1 MMCHKN
7 LKKMKKVFLFVLLV
21 PLGLAMDSCK
31 EQAVKENEVGLVKS
45 SDSPKKGLAI
55 YVADPGKDISEGG
68 SCQIVVSK
76 LRPVGK
82 PLTESQIDFYDQKE
96 GRFKLK
102 VMQYDWLSENLQTIL
117 GLRRY
122 SALAITLDGKPIF
135 GGYALTF
142 LDSYACTSDAPYFM
156 LGDAHLNPNPKR
168 PDTKDERNYWLRIV
182 KTNFP
187 NTPEANRVP
196 KLNAQI
202 LQRLEKI
209 GKLKN

>member
-1 MMCHKN
+1 
-7 LKKMKKVFLFVLLV
+7 MKKIFLFVLLI

-31 EQAVKENEVGLVKS
+31 EQTVMENEVGSVKS
-45 SDSPKKGLAI
+45 SDAPNKGLAI
-55 YVADPGKDISEGG
+55 YVADPGKDITEGV
-68 SCQIVVSK
+68 SCQIVVSR

-82 PLTESQIDFYDQKE
+82 PLTEAQIDFYDQKE

-122 SALAITLDGKPIF
+122 SALVITLDGKPVF
-135 GGYALTF
+135 GGYALTL
-142 LDSYACTSDAPYFM
+142 LDSYACSSDAPYFM
-156 LGDAHLNPNPKR
+156 LGVAHLSPNPKR
-168 PDTKDERNYWLRIV
+168 PDPKDERNYRLDVV
-182 KTNFP
+182 KMNFP
-187 NTPEANRVP
+187 NTPKANQVP
-196 KLNAQI
+196 KLDASI